1 MSRDSLQNPLSEG
14 LRLERTPE
22 PCSVVIFGASGDLTK
37 RKLIPALFSLAQ
49 QDLLPSGF
57 SVIGASRTPY
67 SHDDFRDK
75 MRVALLEFAD
85 VGTSDHRILDSFLKS
100 LYYNPTDPSKPESLQ
115 QLKALLAQVDKNYG
129 IGGNR
134 LFYLST
140 PPSLYAPIC
149 LSLGGAGLN
158 SSQGWTRIIIEKPF
172 GRDVESMRDLNRQV
186 LSVFE
191 EDQVYRIDHYLG
203 KETVQNIMV
212 LRFSNTYFE
221 PLWNHKYIDHVQITA
236 AESLGVEQR
245 GGYYEQAGALRD
257 MIQNHL
263 FQVFSMVAME
273 PPVSLASNDIR
284 DEKNKVVKAIR
295 PFTVDQVPDFARR
308 GQYGAGAINGKPV
321 PGYRQEEKVAPHSS
335 TATYAAV
342 KLVVDNWRWAGT
354 PFYLR
359 SGKRLPKR
367 VSEIAIRFKQ
377 PPQELFGKLSGPAA
391 ESNALIVRVQ
401 PDEGITMKFRAKL
414 PGQAMH
420 IRNVNMD
427 FDYGASFGKKSPEAY
442 QRLQLDAM
450 LGDSTLFARGD
461 MVEASWELMMPILEA
476 WNEPA
481 GDKFPNYEA
490 GTWGPEAS
498 DNWLAAADRQ
508 WRRP

>member
-1 MSRDSLQNPLSEG
+1 MTSEAMLNPLSQG

-22 PCSVVIFGASGDLTK
+22 PCSVVIFGASGDLTR
-37 RKLIPALFSLAQ
+37 RKLIPALFSLARQ
-49 QDLLPSGF
+49 NLLPAGF
-57 SVIGASRTPY
+57 AVVGASRTPY
-67 SHDDFRDK
+67 NHDDFRAK
-75 MRVALLEFAD
+75 MREALFEFAD
-85 VGTSDHRILDSFLKS
+85 VGPGEQALLESFVNGLF
-100 LYYNPTDPSKPESLQ
+100 YTPTDPSKPESVQ
-115 QLKALLAQVDKNYG
+115 QLKALLGEIGKERG
-129 IGGNR
+129 IAGNQ

-149 LSLGGAGLN
+149 LSLGAAGLN
-158 SSQGWTRIIIEKPF
+158 RSQGWTRIIIEKPF
-172 GRDVESMRDLNRQV
+172 GHDLESMRDLNRQV

-221 PLWNHKYIDHVQITA
+221 PLWNHKYIEHVQITA
-236 AESLGVEQR
+236 AESLGVEKR

-263 FQVFSMVAME
+263 FQIFSMVAME
-273 PPVSLASNDIR
+273 PPVSLESNDIR

-295 PFTVDQVPDFARR
+295 PFSIDQVPDFAQR
-308 GQYGAGAINGKPV
+308 GQYGSGAINGEPV
-321 PGYRQEEKVAPHSS
+321 PGYRQEDQVNLESN
-335 TATYAAV
+335 TDTYAAV

-391 ESNALIVRVQ
+391 ESNALVIHVQ

-414 PGQAMH
+414 PGPAMH

-442 QRLQLDAM
+442 ERLQLDAM

-461 MVEASWELMMPILEA
+461 MVEASWELMSPILEA
-476 WNEPA
+476 WQEPA
-481 GDKFPNYEA
+481 GDAFPNYEA
-490 GTWGPEAS
+490 GTWGPSES
-498 DNWLAAADRQ
+498 DNWLARADRQ